1 MGIFGWFSRKARAV
15 AKGVTSAFRTVGNL
29 VSKGYKKFT
38 GQATF
43 EEADALYKDIRTK
56 FERHKAY
63 FEAEVEKISTD
74 IDQQVKSI
82 NDSKIII
89 KTELFPAFTEKIK
102 YLKDIPVSEHFLK
115 ECYNGSTLKID
126 TMKAKADLFLID
138 FKKNPFKSNALA
150 IISLGSYTRKKAKET
165 LEKVK
170 EEKIRLEE
178 EIKRMDA
185 ELIKFRNIQNALK
198 LVAEYY
204 ISLIELYRVL
214 LNRLDNSVNF
224 LLIRCISFAHKLLR
238 EEMSIKKLPLSQQKE
253 IQAMWTISQIMKKM
267 VEKNITLEGT
277 TETIEKN
284 LSEAKEQLKKQK
296 EEINEFYK
304 AA

>member
-1 MGIFGWFSRKARAV
+1 MGIFGWFSIKARAV